1 MLAIGVINNGQGVGA
16 VDFGQVE
23 AFLQVATHKSFTRAA
38 EVLQLTQPSIT
49 ARIQALERE
58 LGEELFERSGR
69 GVRLTDAGTAF
80 LPYAERI
87 LQTLQEGRDAVEE
100 VRNIQLGSLRLGAAI
115 TISTYV
121 LPRIL
126 RAFCQRYPGVDVLI
140 RTGRSEQVMNMLL
153 SDEVQVGLVRSLAN
167 PEVETI
173 HIYDDEIVLVCYPG
187 HPFAASR
194 QAKVAEAAGEPIVLF
209 DRGSS
214 YYGLIHGFFREAG
227 VIPNVAMELDSL
239 EATKRMVEEGLG
251 IALVPLVTVE
261 RELAAGTLVRVDLVD
276 AGPIKRPISLIYR
289 RRRKRPRTVQAF
301 IDAMGEI
308 YAVPVPI
315 A

>member
-1 MLAIGVINNGQGVGA
+1 M
-16 VDFGQVE
+16 DFGQVE
-23 AFLQVATHKSFTRAA
+23 AFLEVATHKSFSRAA
-38 EVLQLTQPSIT
+38 EVLQLTQPSVT
-49 ARIQALERE
+49 ARIQALERA

-69 GVRLTDAGTAF
+69 GVRLTDAGNAF

-87 LQTLQEGRDAVEE
+87 LQTLREGRDAVEE

-126 RAFCQRYPGVDVLI
+126 RTFCQRYPGIDVLI
-140 RTGRSEQVMNMLL
+140 RTGRSEQVLNMLL
-153 SDEVQVGLVRSLAN
+153 SDEVQVGLVRSLSN

-173 HIYDDEIVLVCYPG
+173 HIYDDEIVLVCHPG
-187 HPFAASR
+187 HPFAKVGK
-194 QAKVAEAAGEPIVLF
+194 AKVSEAAVEPIVLF

-214 YYGLIHGFFREAG
+214 YYGLIHSFFREAG

-251 IALVPLVTVE
+251 IALVPLVTIE

-276 AGPIKRPISLIYR
+276 AEPITRPISLVFR
-289 RRRKRPRTVQAF
+289 RHRRRPRTVQAF
-301 IDAMGEI
+301 IDALAEI
-308 YAVPVPI
+308 YAVPLPT